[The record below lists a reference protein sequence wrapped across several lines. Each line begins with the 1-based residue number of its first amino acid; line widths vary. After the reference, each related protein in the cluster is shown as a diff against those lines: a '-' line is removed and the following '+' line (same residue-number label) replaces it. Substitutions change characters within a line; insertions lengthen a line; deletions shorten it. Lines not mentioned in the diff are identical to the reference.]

1 MSCASQ
7 ETLETRPRVLTPW
20 IVGHVETPAGPIPR
34 ITTELSRAD
43 RLGEL
48 RVRLRIRRM
57 DYAIE
62 PGLYAVGN
70 PSPESPVFVSAN
82 YKLSFDCLRREL
94 TGIDGWILVLD
105 TKGINVWCAAGKGT
119 FGTEEMVNR
128 IRVTRLADVVAH
140 RRLVVPQLGAPG
152 VSAHAVKEQSGF
164 HVIYGPVRAKDIPP
178 FMDARMKAA
187 PEMRRVR
194 FDMADRM
201 LIVPVELVQWGAY
214 LVFVMACLFL
224 LGGLHRGG
232 YDVGLSLERGSRAA
246 LLVLFALLGGAVVT
260 PMLLPWIPGRAF
272 SIKGALIGLVM
283 ALGFL
288 LSGWIP
294 LGDMGGR
301 LEGAAWLLLIPS
313 VAAFVAMN
321 YTGAT
326 TFTSLSGV
334 KREMRFAIPAQIA
347 ACVAGLGFWVTRLFV
362 A

>member
-1 MSCASQ
+1 
-7 ETLETRPRVLTPW
+7 
-20 IVGHVETPAGPIPR
+20 VETPVGPIPLVM
-34 ITTELSRAD
+34 TELSRAD
-43 RLGEL
+43 SVGEL
-48 RVRLRIRRM
+48 RVRLRIRREN
-57 DYAIE
+57 YAVE

-82 YKLSFDCLRREL
+82 FKLSFDYLRREL
-94 TGIDGWILVLD
+94 AGIDGWILVLD

-119 FGTEEMVNR
+119 FGTEEIVNR
-128 IRVTRLADVVAH
+128 VRVTHLAEAVTH
-140 RRLVVPQLGAPG
+140 RRLIVPQLGAPG
-152 VSAHAVKEQSGF
+152 VAAHEVKNQSGF
-164 HVIYGPVRAKDIPP
+164 RVIYGPVRVKDIPA
-178 FMDARMKAA
+178 FLDARMKAT

-201 LIVPVELVQWGAY
+201 LIVPVELVQWSAY
-214 LVFVMACLFL
+214 ILFIMACLFL

-246 LLVLFALLGGAVVT
+246 LLVLFALLGGAVLT

-283 ALGFL
+283 ALAFL
-288 LSGWIP
+288 LTGWIP
-294 LGDMGGR
+294 LSETAGK
-301 LEGAAWLLLIPS
+301 LEAAAWLLLIPS
-313 VAAFVAMN
+313 VGAFVAMN

-334 KREMRFAIPAQIA
+334 KHEMRFGIPAQIA
-347 ACVAGLGFWVTRLFV
+347 GSLAGLGLWVVGLFI